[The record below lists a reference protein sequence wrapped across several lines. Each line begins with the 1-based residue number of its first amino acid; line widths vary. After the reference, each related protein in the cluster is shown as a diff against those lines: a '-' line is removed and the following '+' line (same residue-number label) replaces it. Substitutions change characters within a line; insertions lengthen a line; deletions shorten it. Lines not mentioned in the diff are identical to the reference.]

1 MKLLAY
7 LISLGV
13 SSALYVVVDKQIQ
26 RRRGKY
32 FYEGIGKVL
41 AAIAYG
47 LVIVGVAG
55 DLIMRF

>member
-32 FYEGIGKVL
+32 FNEGIGKVL

-55 DLIMRF
+55 GLIMRF